1 MSSSES
7 DVDLD
12 GKKGID
18 RALFVRL
25 LSEYPVVLEKSR
37 VPKVVSDKKH
47 AMEMI
52 CNNYSRSTGVVINT
66 SQMNKM
72 LQNIKTAIKKKTDV
86 KATGN
91 KKIKLHEWEK
101 DFLSLLGAE
110 GNPVFNKVPGCIS
123 VGAGCS
129 STLNQSEEI
138 TVTNSNSPQSG
149 DINTSSTSVAAKRGI
164 NKLQSFETEVTKD
177 LSTTQLQRLVLLQQ
191 YELQKVQL
199 EKEKEI
205 QAMNKVIL
213 QDKEVQT
220 DDVIILDM

>member
-1 MSSSES
+1 M
-7 DVDLD
+7 
-12 GKKGID
+12 
-18 RALFVRL
+18 
-25 LSEYPVVLEKSR
+25 
-37 VPKVVSDKKH
+37 
-47 AMEMI
+47 
-52 CNNYSRSTGVVINT
+52 
-66 SQMNKM
+66 
-72 LQNIKTAIKKKTDV
+72 
-86 KATGN
+86 
-91 KKIKLHEWEK
+91 
-101 DFLSLLGAE
+101 GAE
-110 GNPVFNKVPGCIS
+110 GNPVFNKIPGCIS

-199 EKEKEI
+199 EKEKGI